1 MVASIAP
8 RIDLAELARS
18 RCDTTGT
25 HARLL
30 AWRATGHFVD
40 ALNAGNAALMQ
51 QAIDACEEAIIVD
64 PASLAAHNTLALAHW
79 MRHLYRWGDQPE
91 GALDR
96 AWAVVER
103 MTAINSQDERTL
115 TMRGLIRVTRGEYD
129 GGLAD
134 LRRAHEVNPNYAAA
148 IIMLAFAEATAG
160 LAQEA
165 KAYAQLALRLS
176 PRDYNI
182 GTAHLALA
190 MAHFTL
196 RDYAE
201 AVRWCESAIQV
212 SHRAPI
218 RRALM
223 IACSARAGDMARA
236 RAAT

>member
-30 AWRATGHFVD
+30 AWRATGHFVN
-40 ALNAGNAALMQ
+40 ALNAGKAALMQ

-64 PASLAAHNTLALAHW
+64 PVSLAAHNTLALAHW

-129 GGLAD
+129 GGLPTCDVPTRSIPTTPPPSLCWPLPRQPQAWPK
-134 LRRAHEVNPNYAAA
+134 RRKR
-148 IIMLAFAEATAG
+148 T
-160 LAQEA
+160 
-165 KAYAQLALRLS
+165 RS
-176 PRDYNI
+176 
-182 GTAHLALA
+182 
-190 MAHFTL
+190 
-196 RDYAE
+196 
-201 AVRWCESAIQV
+201 
-212 SHRAPI
+212 
-218 RRALM
+218 
-223 IACSARAGDMARA
+223 
-236 RAAT
+236 

>member
-1 MVASIAP
+1 
-8 RIDLAELARS
+8 
-18 RCDTTGT
+18 
-25 HARLL
+25 
-30 AWRATGHFVD
+30 
-40 ALNAGNAALMQ
+40 MQ
-51 QAIDACEEAIIVD
+51 QAITACEEAIAAD
-64 PASLAAHNTLALAHW
+64 SSSLAAHFTLAKAHW
-79 MRHLYRWGDQPE
+79 ICHLYRWGDEPD

-115 TMRGLIRVTRGEYD
+115 TVRGLVRVNRGQYD

-134 LRRAHEVNPNYAAA
+134 LRRAYQINPNYATA
-148 IIMLAFAEATAG
+148 IIVLAFAEATTG
-160 LAQEA
+160 LAREA
-165 KAYAQLALRLS
+165 EAHAKIALRLS
-176 PRDYNI
+176 PRDYYI
-182 GTAHLALA
+182 GTAHLALT

-196 RDYAE
+196 RNYDE

-236 RAAT
+236 GAEIAVLDSFAPGFIASVFRGENPVFKRKEDMEHLLNGLRLAGLRG